1 VRNRFQWHCGDVH
14 FAGSPM
20 KTKSHFRTA
29 AFAAGLFLIA
39 MPGHLVAQTSGR
51 IDFSARVAPTG
62 GRPEP
67 VRQLTFYLLSR
78 SLEDIRSEALQ
89 REPAPDF
96 DKFVDALTV
105 SAELKA
111 WMKKHHSVNLGGGDF
126 TKSLTA
132 DEIVDIPDFF
142 DAYMSRNAGFKG
154 VGFPNPKFKEKDR
167 LSNPEK
173 YKQEKEEYIQA
184 IRKFIGAMPDSVQG
198 IDIDLADKNPSVK
211 WEHLLD
217 GHKQRLESRTI
228 ELAQQRYL
236 AGQADT
242 DLDGRGSFAGIAPGA
257 YWISMI
263 GIQAISG
270 DVRLRWDVRLTV
282 RPGETTR
289 VELSNLNAAKSNDTA
304 QNSDH

>member
-1 VRNRFQWHCGDVH
+1 
-14 FAGSPM
+14 M

-39 MPGHLVAQTSGR
+39 LPVHLAAQAPGR
-51 IDFSARVAPTG
+51 IDFTARVAPTG

-67 VRQLTFYLLSR
+67 VRQMTFYLLSK
-78 SLEDIRSEALQ
+78 SMDDVRSEALQ
-89 REPAPDF
+89 LEPPPDF
-96 DKFVDALTV
+96 DKFVDGLTV
-105 SAELKA
+105 SPELKK
-111 WMKKHHSVNLGGGDF
+111 WMKKHHSANLSGADF

-132 DEIVDIPDFF
+132 DEIVDIPEFF

-154 VGFPNPKFKEKDR
+154 VGFPKPKFKEKDR
-167 LSNPEK
+167 ESNPEK
-173 YKQEKEEYIQA
+173 YNQEKEEYTNA
-184 IRKFIGAMPDSVQG
+184 IRKFIAAMPDSVQG

-236 AGQADT
+236 ASQTDT
-242 DLDGRGSFAGIAPGA
+242 DLDGRGSFAGLAPGA

-270 DVRLRWDVRLTV
+270 DVRLRWDLPVRV

-289 VELSNLNAAKSNDTA
+289 VELSNLNAAKANATA
-304 QNSDH
+304 LNSDH

>member
-1 VRNRFQWHCGDVH
+1 
-14 FAGSPM
+14 M
-20 KTKSHFRTA
+20 KMKSHFCTTA
-29 AFAAGLFLIA
+29 LAAALFLLA
-39 MPGHLVAQTSGR
+39 MPGYLAAQAPGR
-51 IDFSARVAPTG
+51 VDFTARVAPTG

-67 VRQLTFYLLSR
+67 VRQMTFYLLSK
-78 SLEDIRSEALQ
+78 SLDDIRSEALQ
-89 REPAPDF
+89 LEPPPDF
-96 DKFVDALTV
+96 DKFVGAQSV
-105 SAELKA
+105 SPELKA

-132 DEIVDIPDFF
+132 DEIVDVPEFF

-154 VGFPNPKFKEKDR
+154 VGFPKPKFKEKDR
-167 LSNPEK
+167 ESNPEK
-173 YKQEKEEYIQA
+173 YNQEKEEYTNA
-184 IRKFIGAMPDSVQG
+184 IRKFIAAMPDSVQG

-236 AGQADT
+236 ASQTDT
-242 DLDGRGSFAGIAPGA
+242 DLDGRGSFAGLAPGA

-270 DVRLRWDVRLTV
+270 DVRLRWDLPVRV

-289 VELSNLNAAKSNDTA
+289 VELSNLNAAKANATA
-304 QNSDH
+304 LNSDH